1 MRKNRIRSAS
11 SSISS
16 NSKFRKKFVPP
27 RKLSAPLKPIS
38 NATSSNETKQT
49 FKAPLQKFKPP
60 TKTSFKPPKR
70 STGFAAPAFVSK
82 PVDVSEKPT
91 AKRYLYEVM
100 FCKRS
105 NKKRKTYDDGLL
117 IISSKKKAYLK
128 DMSGKDIAYSQA
140 KFETMEEGETF
151 LFGGWEAEVVKG
163 VTEEE
168 YTSGRFFIQNTVS
181 VPVKRPVLPKM
192 KKTVLPKGIRKSTTS
207 LQQPRKKKLKQTFDP
222 DRGNPRFDR
231 PRDASLGEDGHALH
245 PCGDEGAQLRASAM
259 AHEDGIAAVAE
270 IDGDRGG
277 HADQARAP
285 WPARRRDTAPLSMS
299 QRSGL
304 VPTGPPRG
312 ATGWLRQG
320 PRADPEGCPR
330 AQSGAAW

>member
-1 MRKNRIRSAS
+1 MRKNRIRSTS

-16 NSKFRKKFVPP
+16 QNSKFRKKFVPP

-38 NATSSNETKQT
+38 NATSSNETKKT
-49 FKAPLQKFKPP
+49 FKPPTKTFKPPTKTSYKPPTKNSFKPP
-60 TKTSFKPPKR
+60 TKTSFKPPTKTFKPPNR

-82 PVDVSEKPT
+82 PVDVSEKQT

-181 VPVKRPVLPKM
+181 VTVKRPVLPKM

-222 DRGNPRFDR
+222 DRGKWFEKSGSRICLDRFLERRMR
-231 PRDASLGEDGHALH
+231 PHQI
-245 PCGDEGAQLRASAM
+245 EGARFLW
-259 AHEDGIAAVAE
+259 EC
-270 IDGDRGG
+270 
-277 HADQARAP
+277 
-285 WPARRRDTAPLSMS
+285 LSGN
-299 QRSGL
+299 REYVG
-304 VPTGPPRG
+304 
-312 ATGWLRQG
+312 
-320 PRADPEGCPR
+320 
-330 AQSGAAW
+330 SGALLCDEMGLGMMCSHLYTSPMMFS